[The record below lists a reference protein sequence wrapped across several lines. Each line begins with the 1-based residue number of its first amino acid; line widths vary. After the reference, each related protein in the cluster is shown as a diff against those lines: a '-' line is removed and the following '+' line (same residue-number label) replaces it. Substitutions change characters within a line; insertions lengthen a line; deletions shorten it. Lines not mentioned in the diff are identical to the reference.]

1 MLKLG
6 KYGGNK
12 MSAVVSF
19 EENLAQLKEIVEKL
33 ENGKLPLKESVEK
46 FQEGMNIIKQ
56 CHKELE
62 TAELKIEM
70 IVKKDG
76 KATIEPLRK
85 E

>member
-12 MSAVVSF
+12 MSDVVSF
-19 EENLAQLKEIVEKL
+19 EENLVQLKEIVEKL
-33 ENGKLPLKESVEK
+33 ENGKLSLKESVEK
-46 FQEGMNIIKQ
+46 FQEGLNIIKQ

-62 TAELKIEM
+62 TAELKIET

-76 KATIEPLRK
+76 KITIEPLRK